1 VISITNLQ
9 FSFENLAVIH
19 QLSLNISGNS
29 IHGLIGASGSGKSTL
44 LRLIAGLLQPK
55 QGEIRIK
62 WPREVEDA
70 KYLSQKLGFVIQD
83 GGLFPHMNVV
93 DNMTLMATMLNWSS
107 VEIQNRVDELIS
119 LTNFDTQLLTK
130 KITQISGG
138 QRQRLSLMRA
148 LFLKPP
154 LLLMD
159 EPLGALDPLLRSEI
173 QHDLKTILKKLK
185 TTAVLVTHDLP
196 EASFL
201 CDQIS
206 LLKDGQLEQSCSITD
221 FFSKPKTDY
230 VKKYID
236 SQRMIGS

>member
-1 VISITNLQ
+1 VISIANLQ
-9 FSFENLAVIH
+9 FSFDNQAVIH
-19 QLSLNISGNS
+19 QLNLDIAEAS

-44 LRLIAGLLQPK
+44 LRLIAGLLHPQ
-55 QGEIRIK
+55 QGEIKIK
-62 WPREVEDA
+62 WPSEVQIA

-83 GGLFPHMNVV
+83 GGLFPHLNVL
-93 DNMTLMATMLNWSS
+93 DNMTLMATLLKWNQS
-107 VEIQNRVDELIS
+107 ETQNRVDELIS
-119 LTNFDTQLLTK
+119 LTNFDSTLLSK

-138 QRQRLSLMRA
+138 QRQRVSLMRA

-173 QHDLKTILKKLK
+173 QHDLKIILKKLK
-185 TTAVLVTHDLP
+185 TTAILVTHDLP

-206 LLKDGQLEQSCSITD
+206 LLKDGRIEQSCSISE
-221 FFSKPKTDY
+221 FFSQPKTPY

-236 SQRMIGS
+236 SQRMIES

>member
-1 VISITNLQ
+1 MISITNLQ
-9 FSFENLAVIH
+9 FSFENQAVIH
-19 QLSLNISGNS
+19 QLDLKIDETT

-44 LRLIAGLLQPK
+44 LRLIAGLLHAK
-55 QGEIRIK
+55 QGEIAIQ
-62 WPREVEDA
+62 WPSEVKEA

-83 GGLFPHMNVV
+83 GGLFPHLNVIE
-93 DNMTLMATMLNWSS
+93 NMTLMASLLKWSTS
-107 VEIQNRVDELIS
+107 QTQSRIDELIN
-119 LTNFDTQLLTK
+119 LTNFDTQLLSK

-138 QRQRLSLMRA
+138 QRQRVSLMRA

-173 QHDLKTILKKLK
+173 QHDLKVILKKLK

-201 CDQIS
+201 CDHIS
-206 LLKDGQLEQSCSITD
+206 LLKDGRLEQSCSISE
-221 FFSKPKTDY
+221 FFSQPKTPY
-230 VKKYID
+230 VKQYID
-236 SQRMIGS
+236 SQRMIES